1 MVNLLKMA
9 VGVRDSAHLRQLQRE
24 RAAVESPLRHRTRH
38 SPKRA
43 EEVTDGGSLYWVIGG
58 VITIRQRIID
68 IRPDHRPDGSNCAAL
83 ILDPELIEL
92 DGRLAKPFQG
102 WRYLEAANAPPDLV
116 AGAEY
121 GQSLPSGLRR
131 ALKELCLL

>member
-1 MVNLLKMA
+1 MEDA
-9 VGVRDSAHLRQLQRE
+9 VRGAADRRDAGHGVQE

-68 IRPDHRPDGSNCAAL
+68 IRPDHRSDGSNCAAL

-92 DGRLAKPFQG
+92 DGRIAKPFQG

-116 AGAEY
+116 AVLMPAF
-121 GQSLPSGLRR
+121 
-131 ALKELCLL
+131 